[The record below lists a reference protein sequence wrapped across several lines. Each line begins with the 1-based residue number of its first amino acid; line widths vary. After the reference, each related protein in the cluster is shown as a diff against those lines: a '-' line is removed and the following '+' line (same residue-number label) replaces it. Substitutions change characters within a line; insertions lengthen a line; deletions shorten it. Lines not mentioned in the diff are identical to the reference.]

1 MFRLIEDIDIDS
13 NVDDDDDN
21 DDEDNNDDD
30 DEDDGDGDDVVD
42 DDNELQMLHYSS
54 LNLPGSFQNFFV
66 AK

>member
-21 DDEDNNDDD
+21 DNDDEDNNDDD
-30 DEDDGDGDDVVD
+30 DDGDDVVD

>member
-21 DDEDNNDDD
+21 DNDDEDNNDD
-30 DEDDGDGDDVVD
+30 EDDGDDVVD